1 VLVSW
6 CVILGRKA
14 WNYRYKFF
22 LPRLR
27 SCSCTQLASCFAFSK
42 YPPNAASIHHLHS
55 FTVQVFLYL
64 FLERKIVFFFWSIS
78 EQKGRIVFFFWYRF
92 LCISSNGFLNGFFK
106 RFWRKNSIGFPI
118 GLLCRKV
125 VFIKKI
131 NRSSCARGR
140 L

>member
-64 FLERKIVFFFWSIS
+64 FLERKIASFFFC
-78 EQKGRIVFFFWYRF
+78 RF
-92 LCISSNGFLNGFFK
+92 LSRRVGLCFFSLVSIFVHK
-106 RFWRKNSIGFPI
+106 FQRNRFWRKNSIGFSI